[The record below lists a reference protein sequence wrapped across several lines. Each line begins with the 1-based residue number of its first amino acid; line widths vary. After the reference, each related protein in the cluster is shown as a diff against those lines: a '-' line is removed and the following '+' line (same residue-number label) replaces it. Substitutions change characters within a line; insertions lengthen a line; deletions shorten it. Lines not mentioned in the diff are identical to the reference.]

1 MDDCYET
8 KLAEFAEGKRL
19 GRLTRAVPRSREGRC
34 DACGSSLPR
43 TLFGLKDGVSG
54 RHYFVGQ
61 NCLAWL
67 MVNGMIARARYR
79 DWATNAYRLEMELR
93 RNGNADAHEA
103 MGGAPVRVDA
113 QAQCSAASSLRRT
126 VFVVE
131 RGGEYRARVRLS
143 DGQRSVSARA
153 GEPCWR
159 SEWTPLDGGV
169 LLERVWRPRR
179 ALGACVLRA
188 HREALSLWRASAD
201 PRSE

>member
-8 KLAEFAEGKRL
+8 KLTEFADGKRL
-19 GRLTRAVPRSREGRC
+19 GRLTRAVPRSREDRC

-67 MVNGMIARARYR
+67 MDNGMIARARYR

-93 RNGNADAHEA
+93 RSGNADGHQA

-113 QAQCSAASSLRRT
+113 SAQCSAASSLRRS

-159 SEWTPLDGGV
+159 WEWTRRDGGA

-188 HREALSLWRASAD
+188 HRDAMKLWQTSTD
-201 PRSE
+201 PGSE